1 MTQKEAI
8 LDYLQTYSSLT
19 SKEAME
25 FFGCMRLAA
34 TIHRLKKEGH
44 TITGEQS
51 VVKNRYNQTTH
62 ITRYHY
68 HYKDSLDA
76 AEQNTSKELPVL

>member
-44 TITGEQS
+44 IITGEQS

-68 HYKDSLDA
+68 HGVSTNA
-76 AEQNTSKELPVL
+76 AEQNLPEEMPVL